1 MGILVNFELDLVEIK
16 VQELHRLVDIF
27 VIVESNVTL
36 GTVFI
41 GNPTECVTDRYRPDL
56 WLRIY
61 IIESRWLFLGQF
73 WPHLK
78 QVLFLEAAGAV
89 LKIGS
94 ILKPNHQ
101 KEI

>member
-1 MGILVNFELDLVEIK
+1 MKQIEHIKRLLICLKLSGLNFQLRKTGRRAVMGILVNFELDLVEIK

-61 IIESRWLFLGQF
+61 IIESR
-73 WPHLK
+73 
-78 QVLFLEAAGAV
+78 
-89 LKIGS
+89 
-94 ILKPNHQ
+94 
-101 KEI
+101 